1 MFLMSRLNIRHEPFS
16 DENVEYVSTIFFQ
29 LTCTHRKSYSIMLSF
44 VYISF
49 AFFLLAIAHASTVSS
64 RDFALVMYDPTL
76 LPLNDSSASLS
87 PEVKQLLTFLNTH
100 YDTTLSQYSDDEV
113 LLFYDDFPRFDHLV
127 LLPSLKKAIGAKSG
141 LNQHQL
147 LKFINEGGNIFAVGG
162 SEASLPEGI
171 RIFLNEVG
179 IYPAPKGYK
188 YIDHF
193 NSKNGVVELK
203 GDNLISNNR
212 IVENLNTIEYTNGN
226 AALISNNELIQPII
240 KATKTGYTN
249 KVGQVMSDESTWTF
263 AEQGYLAVGF
273 QALNNARLVWV
284 GSIDLLADDSLY
296 KWCFQDTGVI
306 KLQFVQHIKANE
318 PENLNPHLYR
328 IKDQAIYTIGV
339 SEYKDGKWIPF
350 QVKNEDEQLQL
361 SFKMLDPYQRL
372 NLSPLGPVSST
383 ENSSELDAYAY
394 FVNFTVPDHHGMFT
408 FELDYKRNGLSYI
421 LDKKVVTVRHLA
433 NDEFKRS
440 WDISNSWLYIAS
452 TVLVIF
458 AWFSFVVS
466 YLYIGKPNH
475 VKKNI

>member
-1 MFLMSRLNIRHEPFS
+1 
-16 DENVEYVSTIFFQ
+16 
-29 LTCTHRKSYSIMLSF
+29 
-44 VYISF
+44 
-49 AFFLLAIAHASTVSS
+49 
-64 RDFALVMYDPTL
+64 MYDPAVV
-76 LPLNDSSASLS
+76 PLNDSTASLS
-87 PEVKQLLTFLNTH
+87 PEVGQLLTFLNTH
-100 YDTTLSQYSDDEV
+100 YETTLSPYSDDEV

-147 LKFINEGGNIFAVGG
+147 LRFINEGGNIFVVGG
-162 SEASLPEGI
+162 SEAALPEGI
-171 RIFLNEVG
+171 RIFLNEIG

-188 YIDHF
+188 YVDHF

-203 GDNLISNNR
+203 SQNLVSNNR
-212 IVENLNTIEYTNGN
+212 IVENLNTVEYTNGN
-226 AALISNNELIQPII
+226 AALISNNELIQPIV
-240 KATKTGYTN
+240 KSTRTGYTN
-249 KVGQVMSDESTWTF
+249 KAGQVMSDESTWTF
-263 AEQGYLAVGF
+263 GEQGFLAVGF
-273 QALNNARLVWV
+273 QALNNARLVWM
-284 GSIDLLADDSLY
+284 GSFDLLADDSLY
-296 KWCFQDTGVI
+296 KWCFQDSGVI

-350 QVKNEDEQLQL
+350 EVKNDDEQLQL

-372 NLSPLGPVSST
+372 NLSPLGPVSAT

-408 FELDYKRNGLSYI
+408 FELDYKRKGLSYI
-421 LDKKVVTVRHLA
+421 LDRKVVTVRHLA

-452 TVLVIF
+452 TVLVIL

-466 YLYIGKPNH
+466 YLYIGKTNH

>member
-1 MFLMSRLNIRHEPFS
+1 
-16 DENVEYVSTIFFQ
+16 
-29 LTCTHRKSYSIMLSF
+29 MLS
-44 VYISF
+44 VIYITF
-49 AFFLLAIAHASTVSS
+49 AFLLLAITNAATVSNKE
-64 RDFALVMYDPTL
+64 FALVMYDAAL
-76 LPLNDSSASLS
+76 IPLNDTTASLS
-87 PEVKQLLTFLNTH
+87 PEVDQLMTYLTNH
-100 YDTTLSQYSDDEV
+100 YDTTLSQYSDDDV
-113 LLFYDDFPRFDHLV
+113 LLFYDDYPRFDHLV
-127 LLPSLKKAIGAKSG
+127 LLPSLKKAIGAKAA

-147 LKFINEGGNIFAVGG
+147 LRFINEGGNILTVGG
-162 SEASLPEGI
+162 TEAALPEGI

-203 GDNLISNNR
+203 NENLIGNNR
-212 IVENLNTIEYTNGN
+212 IVEKLDNVKYTGN
-226 AALISNNELIQPII
+226 AALISNNELIQPIV
-240 KATKTGYTN
+240 KSTKTGYTN
-249 KVGQVMSDESTWTF
+249 KVGQVMSDEFTWTF
-263 AEQGYLAVGF
+263 GEQGFLAAGF
-273 QALNNARLVWV
+273 QALNNARLVWI
-284 GSIDLLADDSLY
+284 GSADLLVDESLY
-296 KWCFQDTGVI
+296 KWCFQDSGVI
-306 KLQFVQHIKANE
+306 KLQFAHHIKANE

-339 SEYKDGKWIPF
+339 SEYKDGKWVPF
-350 QVKNEDEQLQL
+350 EVKNEDEQLQL

-372 NLSPLGPVSST
+372 NLSPLSPVSAT
-383 ENSSELDAYAY
+383 ENSGDLDAYAY

-452 TVLVIF
+452 TVLVII
-458 AWFSFVVS
+458 AWFFFVVS
-466 YLYIGKPNH
+466 YLYVGKPNH